1 MGYLF
6 PIHLSPRPLRLAEEH
21 LPYTLGIDVGASRA
35 AAAITRLDGPHR
47 GAPHPVS
54 PVSADPGQ
62 FVGRIGDDVP
72 IVLGNRQHNAHEL
85 MASGID
91 RIVEQVAAHH
101 GDRPA
106 RVTVTH
112 PPTWGP
118 YRLDLLREALSRVGL
133 GGAALVPEPVAAA
146 VAAAARHR
154 IDGPA
159 PIAVFDLGGTSVTA
173 TLLRPAAGG
182 FEIIGRS
189 ETSQHPAGADFDD
202 ELVALVTAGRPDPVS
217 RVDPVTGWDD
227 LAKLRQECVQ
237 AKHTLSVAPEA
248 VVAPLQVRVTRAE
261 FEELIRP
268 LLFQGVDVL
277 LRALSGAGL
286 TPERLGAI
294 VLVGGSA
301 RIPLVR
307 QVLGE
312 RLRRPV
318 LVDAAPEATVAAGA
332 ALLASRSLPEPV
344 NPVAETVVMAK
355 ITDETVVLFPMDDP
369 DAVDE
374 DVQVEEPPA
383 RPPVETEPPDLVP
396 AKPALTAAPR
406 GRRRRRKASRR
417 GLVIGIVTLLLVLA
431 CAYLVLQYFTTPVG
445 GGL

>member
-1 MGYLF
+1 
-6 PIHLSPRPLRLAEEH
+6 

-54 PVSADPGQ
+54 PVSADPGP
-62 FVGRIGDDVP
+62 FVARIGDDVP

-85 MASGID
+85 MATGID

-112 PPTWGP
+112 PPNWGP
-118 YRLDLLREALSRVGL
+118 YRIDLLREALSRVGL
-133 GGAALVPEPVAAA
+133 GDSALVPEPVAAA
-146 VAAAARHR
+146 VAAASRHR
-154 IDGPA
+154 LDGPA
-159 PIAVFDLGGTSVTA
+159 PIAVYDLGGTSVTA
-173 TLLRPAAGG
+173 TLLRPTPGG

-189 ETSQHPAGADFDD
+189 ESAEHPAGADFDD
-202 ELVALVTAGRPDPVS
+202 ELVVLVTAGRPDP
-217 RVDPVTGWDD
+217 GAAWDD
-227 LAKLRQECVQ
+227 LTKLRQECVQ
-237 AKHTLSVAPEA
+237 AKHVLSAASE
-248 VVAPLQVRVTRAE
+248 VVVPPLQVRVTRAD

-268 LLFQGVDVL
+268 LLHKGVDVL
-277 LRALSGAGL
+277 LRAMAGAGV
-286 TPERLGAI
+286 TPDRLGAV

-307 QVLGE
+307 QVLLE
-312 RLRRPV
+312 RLHRPV
-318 LVDAAPEATVAAGA
+318 LLDGAPEATVAAGA

-355 ITDETVVLFPMDDP
+355 ITDETVVLFPMEDP
-369 DAVDE
+369 DLVPEAART
-374 DVQVEEPPA
+374 EEPPA
-383 RPPVETEPPDLVP
+383 RPPVETEPPDLIP
-396 AKPALTAAPR
+396 AKPALAAAPR
-406 GRRRRRKASRR
+406 GGRRRRKASKR
-417 GLVIGIVTLLLVLA
+417 GLIIGIVTLLLVAA
-431 CAYLVLQYFTTPVG
+431 CAYLVLQYFTTPIG

>member
-1 MGYLF
+1 M
-6 PIHLSPRPLRLAEEH
+6 
-21 LPYTLGIDVGASRA
+21 PYTLGIDVGASRA

-54 PVSADPGQ
+54 PVSADPGP

-118 YRLDLLREALSRVGL
+118 YRIDLLRDALSRVGL
-133 GGAALVPEPVAAA
+133 GDSVLVPEPVAAA

-159 PIAVFDLGGTSVTA
+159 PIAVYDLGGTSVTA
-173 TLLRPAAGG
+173 TLLRPVQGG

-189 ETSQHPAGADFDD
+189 ETARHPAGADFDD
-202 ELVALVTAGRPDPVS
+202 ELVALVTAGNPNAGAGRPDP
-217 RVDPVTGWDD
+217 GAAWDD
-227 LAKLRQECVQ
+227 LLKLRQECVQ
-237 AKHTLSVAPEA
+237 AKHALSAAAE
-248 VVAPLQVRVTRAE
+248 VVVSPSQVRVTRGE

-268 LLFQGVDVL
+268 LLHQGVDVL

-286 TPERLGAI
+286 TPDRLGAV

-301 RIPLVR
+301 RMPLVR
-307 QVLGE
+307 QVLME

-318 LVDAAPEATVAAGA
+318 LVDGAPEATVAAGA
-332 ALLASRSLPEPV
+332 ALLASRSLPEPG

-355 ITDETVVLFPMDDP
+355 ITDETVVLFPMQDP
-369 DAVDE
+369 DLDDDE
-374 DVQVEEPPA
+374 DKTEEPPA
-383 RPPVETEPPDLVP
+383 RPPVETEPPELVP
-396 AKPALTAAPR
+396 AKPALAAAAPR
-406 GRRRRRKASRR
+406 PAGRRRRRKASRR
-417 GLVIGIVTLLLVLA
+417 GLVIGIMTLLLVLA
-431 CAYLVLQYFTTPVG
+431 CAYLVLQYFNTPIG

>member
-1 MGYLF
+1 MGYLC
-6 PIHLSPRPLRLAEEH
+6 PHHLRPRPLRLAEEH

-54 PVSADPGQ
+54 PVSADPGP

-85 MASGID
+85 MATGID

-101 GDRPA
+101 GDRPV

-112 PPTWGP
+112 PSTWGP
-118 YRLDLLREALSRVGL
+118 YRIDLLREALSRVGL
-133 GGAALVPEPVAAA
+133 GGSALVPEPVAAA
-146 VAAAARHR
+146 VAAASRHR

-159 PIAVFDLGGTSVTA
+159 PIAVYDLGGTSVTA
-173 TLLRPAAGG
+173 TLLRPTPGG

-189 ETSQHPAGADFDD
+189 ETAEHPAGADFDD
-202 ELVALVTAGRPDPVS
+202 ELVALVTAGRPDP
-217 RVDPVTGWDD
+217 GAAWDD
-227 LAKLRQECVQ
+227 LTKLRQECVQ

-248 VVAPLQVRVTRAE
+248 VVAPLQARVTRAE

-268 LLFQGVDVL
+268 LLNQGVDVL
-277 LRALSGAGL
+277 LRALSNAGL
-286 TPERLGAI
+286 TPERVGAV

-318 LVDAAPEATVAAGA
+318 LVDGAPEATVAAGA
-332 ALLASRSLPEPV
+332 ALMASRSLPEPV
-344 NPVAETVVMAK
+344 NPVAETVVMAR
-355 ITDETVVLFPMDDP
+355 ITDETVVLFPMEDP
-369 DAVDE
+369 DFVDE
-374 DVQVEEPPA
+374 GPATEEPPA
-383 RPPVETEPPDLVP
+383 RPSLETEPPELVP

-406 GRRRRRKASRR
+406 RRRKKASRR

-431 CAYLVLQYFTTPVG
+431 CAYLVLQYFTTPIG

>member
-1 MGYLF
+1 M
-6 PIHLSPRPLRLAEEH
+6 
-21 LPYTLGIDVGASRA
+21 PYTLGIDVGASRA
-35 AAAITRLDGPHR
+35 AAAITRLDGPNR
-47 GAPHPVS
+47 GAPRPVS
-54 PVSADPGQ
+54 PVSADPGA

-85 MASGID
+85 MATGID

-118 YRLDLLREALSRVGL
+118 YRIDLLREALSRVGL
-133 GGAALVPEPVAAA
+133 GDSVLVPEPVAAA

-159 PIAVFDLGGTSVTA
+159 PIAVYDLGGTSVTA
-173 TLLRPAAGG
+173 TLLRPVQGG

-189 ETSQHPAGADFDD
+189 ETAQHPAGADFDD
-202 ELVALVTAGRPDPVS
+202 ELVALVTAGRPDS
-217 RVDPVTGWDD
+217 GADWDD
-227 LAKLRQECVQ
+227 LMKLRQECVQ
-237 AKHTLSVAPEA
+237 AKHALSAALE
-248 VVAPLQVRVTRAE
+248 VVVSPLQVRVTRGE

-268 LLFQGVDVL
+268 LLHQGVDVL

-286 TPERLGAI
+286 TPDRVGAV

-301 RIPLVR
+301 RMPLVR
-307 QVLGE
+307 QVLME

-318 LVDAAPEATVAAGA
+318 LVDGAPEATVAAGA
-332 ALLASRSLPEPV
+332 ALLASRSLPEPAS
-344 NPVAETVVMAK
+344 PVAETVVMAK
-355 ITDETVVLFPMDDP
+355 ITDETVVLFPMEDP
-369 DAVDE
+369 DFDDDE
-374 DVQVEEPPA
+374 DRTEQAPA
-383 RPPVETEPPDLVP
+383 RPPVETEPPDLIP
-396 AKPALTAAPR
+396 AKPALAAASR
-406 GRRRRRKASRR
+406 SGGGGRRRRRKASKR
-417 GLVIGIVTLLLVLA
+417 GLIIGIMTLLLVLA
-431 CAYLVLQYFTTPVG
+431 CAYLVLQYFNTPIG

>member
-1 MGYLF
+1 V
-6 PIHLSPRPLRLAEEH
+6 EEH

-54 PVSADPGQ
+54 PVSADPGP

-85 MASGID
+85 MATGID

-101 GDRPA
+101 GDRPV

-112 PPTWGP
+112 PSTWGP
-118 YRLDLLREALSRVGL
+118 YRIDLLREALSRVGL
-133 GGAALVPEPVAAA
+133 GDSVLVPEPLAAA
-146 VAAAARHR
+146 TAAAARHR

-159 PIAVFDLGGTSVTA
+159 PVAVYDIGGSSVTA
-173 TLLRPAAGG
+173 TLLRPSPGG

-189 ETSQHPAGADFDD
+189 ETAEHPAGADFDD
-202 ELVALVTAGRPDPVS
+202 ELVALVTAGRPDP
-217 RVDPVTGWDD
+217 GAAAWDD
-227 LAKLRQECVQ
+227 LQQLRQECVQ

-248 VVAPLQVRVTRAE
+248 VVPPLQVRVTRAE

-268 LLFQGVDVL
+268 LLHQGVDVL
-277 LRALSGAGL
+277 LRALSNAGL
-286 TPERLGAI
+286 TPERLGAV

-318 LVDAAPEATVAAGA
+318 LVDGAPEATIAAGA
-332 ALLASRSLPEPV
+332 ALMASRSLPEPV
-344 NPVAETVVMAK
+344 NPVAETVIMAK
-355 ITDETVVLFPMDDP
+355 ITDETVVLFPMNDP
-369 DAVDE
+369 DAFDDE
-374 DVQVEEPPA
+374 PATEEPPA
-383 RPPVETEPPDLVP
+383 RPPVETEPPQLVP
-396 AKPALTAAPR
+396 AKPALAAAPR

-417 GLVIGIVTLLLVLA
+417 GLVIGVIFLLLVVA
-431 CAYLVLQYFTTPVG
+431 CAYLVLQYFSTPLG

>member
-1 MGYLF
+1 MGYLSA
-6 PIHLSPRPLRLAEEH
+6 HHRQPRPLRLAEEH

-54 PVSADPGQ
+54 PVSADPGP

-85 MASGID
+85 MATGID

-101 GDRPA
+101 GDRPV

-112 PPTWGP
+112 PPSWGP
-118 YRLDLLREALSRVGL
+118 YRIDLLRESLSRVGL
-133 GGAALVPEPVAAA
+133 GESVLVPEPVAAA

-159 PIAVFDLGGTSVTA
+159 PIVVYDLGGTSVTA
-173 TLLRPAAGG
+173 TLLRPATGG

-189 ETSQHPAGADFDD
+189 ETAQHPAGADFDD
-202 ELVALVTAGRPDPVS
+202 ELVALVTAGRPDVGA
-217 RVDPVTGWDD
+217 GWDD
-227 LAKLRQECVQ
+227 LVALRQECVL
-237 AKHTLSVAPEA
+237 AKHALSAAPE
-248 VVAPLQVRVTRAE
+248 VVVPPSQVRVTRAE

-268 LLFQGVDVL
+268 LLHQGVDVL
-277 LRALSGAGL
+277 LRALAHAGL
-286 TPERLGAI
+286 TPERVGAI

-318 LVDAAPEATVAAGA
+318 LVDGAPEATVAAGA

-355 ITDETVVLFPMDDP
+355 ITDETVVLFPIEDP
-369 DAVDE
+369 DAVGP
-374 DVQVEEPPA
+374 DVAAEEPPA

-396 AKPALTAAPR
+396 AKPALAAAPR
-406 GRRRRRKASRR
+406 GGRRRRRASRR
-417 GLVIGIVTLLLVLA
+417 GLVIGIMTLLLVIA
-431 CAYLVLQYFTTPVG
+431 CAYLVLQYFGVPVG

>member
-1 MGYLF
+1 
-6 PIHLSPRPLRLAEEH
+6 

-54 PVSADPGQ
+54 PVSADPGP

-85 MASGID
+85 MATGID

-118 YRLDLLREALSRVGL
+118 YRIDLLREALSRVGL
-133 GGAALVPEPVAAA
+133 GDSVLVPEPVAAA
-146 VAAAARHR
+146 VAAASRHR
-154 IDGPA
+154 LDGPA
-159 PIAVFDLGGTSVTA
+159 PIAVYDLGGTSVTA
-173 TLLRPAAGG
+173 TLLRPTGGG

-189 ETSQHPAGADFDD
+189 ESAEHPAGADFDD
-202 ELVALVTAGRPDPVS
+202 ELVALVTAGRPDP
-217 RVDPVTGWDD
+217 GAAWDD
-227 LAKLRQECVQ
+227 LTKLRQECVQ
-237 AKHTLSVAPEA
+237 AKHALSAAQE
-248 VVAPLQVRVTRAE
+248 VVVPPLQVRVTRAE

-268 LLFQGVDVL
+268 LLHKGVDVL
-277 LRALSGAGL
+277 LRAMAGAGVS
-286 TPERLGAI
+286 PDRLGAV

-301 RIPLVR
+301 RIPLAR
-307 QVLGE
+307 QVLLE
-312 RLRRPV
+312 RLHRPV
-318 LVDAAPEATVAAGA
+318 LVDSAPEATVAAGA
-332 ALLASRSLPEPV
+332 ALLASKSLPDPV

-355 ITDETVVLFPMDDP
+355 ITDETVVLFPMEDP

-374 DVQVEEPPA
+374 LATEEPPA
-383 RPPVETEPPDLVP
+383 RPPVETEPPELIP
-396 AKPALTAAPR
+396 AKPALAAASRPG

-417 GLVIGIVTLLLVLA
+417 GLVIGIMTLLLVAA

>member
-1 MGYLF
+1 
-6 PIHLSPRPLRLAEEH
+6 

-47 GAPHPVS
+47 GAPRPVS
-54 PVSADPGQ
+54 PVSADPGP

-118 YRLDLLREALSRVGL
+118 YRIDLLREALSRVGL
-133 GGAALVPEPVAAA
+133 GDSVLVPEPVAAV

-159 PIAVFDLGGTSVTA
+159 PIAVYDLGGTSVTA
-173 TLLRPAAGG
+173 TLLRPVQGG

-189 ETSQHPAGADFDD
+189 ETARHPAGADFDD
-202 ELVALVTAGRPDPVS
+202 ELVALVTAGRPDPGA
-217 RVDPVTGWDD
+217 DFDD
-227 LAKLRQECVQ
+227 LVKLRQECVQ
-237 AKHTLSVAPEA
+237 AKHALSAAAE
-248 VVAPLQVRVTRAE
+248 VVVSPLQVRVTRGE

-268 LLFQGVDVL
+268 LLHQGVDVL

-286 TPERLGAI
+286 TPDRLGAV

-301 RIPLVR
+301 RMPLVR
-307 QVLGE
+307 QMLME

-318 LVDAAPEATVAAGA
+318 LVDGAPEATVAAGA
-332 ALLASRSLPEPV
+332 ALLASRSLPEPG

-355 ITDETVVLFPMDDP
+355 ITDETVVLFPMQDP
-369 DAVDE
+369 DLDDE
-374 DVQVEEPPA
+374 DRTEEPPA
-383 RPPVETEPPDLVP
+383 RPPVETEPPDLIP
-396 AKPALTAAPR
+396 AKPALAA
-406 GRRRRRKASRR
+406 ASRAAAGAGAAGAR
-417 GLVIGIVTLLLVLA
+417 PAGA
-431 CAYLVLQYFTTPVG
+431 A
-445 GGL
+445 

>member
-1 MGYLF
+1 M
-6 PIHLSPRPLRLAEEH
+6 
-21 LPYTLGIDVGASRA
+21 PYTLGIDVGASRA

-54 PVSADPGQ
+54 PVSADPGP

-85 MASGID
+85 MATGID

-101 GDRPA
+101 GDRPV

-118 YRLDLLREALSRVGL
+118 YRIDLLREALSRVGL
-133 GGAALVPEPVAAA
+133 GDSALVPEPVAAA
-146 VAAAARHR
+146 VAAASRHR

-159 PIAVFDLGGTSVTA
+159 PIAVYDLGGTSVTA
-173 TLLRPAAGG
+173 TLLRPANGG

-189 ETSQHPAGADFDD
+189 ETAEHPAGADFDD
-202 ELVALVTAGRPDPVS
+202 ELVALVTAGRPDP
-217 RVDPVTGWDD
+217 GAAWDD

-237 AKHTLSVAPEA
+237 AKHTLSVAPE
-248 VVAPLQVRVTRAE
+248 VVVPPLQVRVTRAE

-268 LLFQGVDVL
+268 LLHQGVDVL
-277 LRALSGAGL
+277 LRALTGAGL
-286 TPERLGAI
+286 TPDRLGGV

-318 LVDAAPEATVAAGA
+318 LVDGAPEATVAAGA

-344 NPVAETVVMAK
+344 NPIAETVVMAK
-355 ITDETVVLFPMDDP
+355 ITDETVVLFPLDDP
-369 DAVDE
+369 DFVDE
-374 DVQVEEPPA
+374 GPAVEEPPA

-396 AKPALTAAPR
+396 AKPALAAAGPR
-406 GRRRRRKASRR
+406 GRRRRRKASKR
-417 GLVIGIVTLLLVLA
+417 GLIIGIVTLLLVLA
-431 CAYLVLQYFTTPVG
+431 CAYLVLQYFTTPIG

>member
-1 MGYLF
+1 M
-6 PIHLSPRPLRLAEEH
+6 
-21 LPYTLGIDVGASRA
+21 PYTLGIDVGASRA
-35 AAAITRLDGPHR
+35 AAAITRLDGPNR
-47 GAPHPVS
+47 GAPRPVS
-54 PVSADPGQ
+54 PVSADPGA

-85 MASGID
+85 MATGID

-118 YRLDLLREALSRVGL
+118 YRIDLLREALSRVGL
-133 GGAALVPEPVAAA
+133 GDSVLVPEPVAAA

-159 PIAVFDLGGTSVTA
+159 PIAVYDLGGTSVTA
-173 TLLRPAAGG
+173 TLLRPVQGG

-189 ETSQHPAGADFDD
+189 ETAQHPAGADFDD
-202 ELVALVTAGRPDPVS
+202 ELVALVTAGRPDS
-217 RVDPVTGWDD
+217 GADWDD
-227 LAKLRQECVQ
+227 LMKLRQECVQ
-237 AKHTLSVAPEA
+237 AKHALSAALE
-248 VVAPLQVRVTRAE
+248 VVVSPLQVRVTRGE

-268 LLFQGVDVL
+268 LLHQGVDVL

-286 TPERLGAI
+286 TPDRVGAV

-301 RIPLVR
+301 RMPLVR
-307 QVLGE
+307 QVLME

-318 LVDAAPEATVAAGA
+318 LVDGAPEATVAAGA
-332 ALLASRSLPEPV
+332 ALLASRSLPEPAS
-344 NPVAETVVMAK
+344 PVAETVVMAK
-355 ITDETVVLFPMDDP
+355 ITDETVVLFPMEDP
-369 DAVDE
+369 DFDDDE
-374 DVQVEEPPA
+374 DRTEQAPA
-383 RPPVETEPPDLVP
+383 RPPVETEPPDLIP
-396 AKPALTAAPR
+396 AKPALAAASR
-406 GRRRRRKASRR
+406 GGGGRRRRRKASKR
-417 GLVIGIVTLLLVLA
+417 GLIIGIMTLLLVLA
-431 CAYLVLQYFTTPVG
+431 CAYLVLQYFNTPIG

>member
-1 MGYLF
+1 M
-6 PIHLSPRPLRLAEEH
+6 
-21 LPYTLGIDVGASRA
+21 PYTLGIDVGASRA
-35 AAAITRLDGPHR
+35 AAAITRLDGPNR

-85 MASGID
+85 MATGID

-118 YRLDLLREALSRVGL
+118 YRIDLLREALSRVGL
-133 GGAALVPEPVAAA
+133 GDSVLVPEPVAAA

-154 IDGPA
+154 LDGPA
-159 PIAVFDLGGTSVTA
+159 PIAVYDLGGTSVTA
-173 TLLRPAAGG
+173 TLLRPVQGG

-189 ETSQHPAGADFDD
+189 ETARHPAGADFDD
-202 ELVALVTAGRPDPVS
+202 ELVALVTAGRPDPGA
-217 RVDPVTGWDD
+217 DWDD
-227 LAKLRQECVQ
+227 LMKLRQECVQ
-237 AKHTLSVAPEA
+237 AKHALSAAAE
-248 VVAPLQVRVTRAE
+248 VVVSPLQVRVTRGE

-268 LLFQGVDVL
+268 LLHQGVDVL

-286 TPERLGAI
+286 TPDRLGAV

-301 RIPLVR
+301 RMPLVR
-307 QVLGE
+307 QVLME

-318 LVDAAPEATVAAGA
+318 LVDGAPEATVAAGA
-332 ALLASRSLPEPV
+332 ALLASRSLPEPA

-355 ITDETVVLFPMDDP
+355 ITDETVVLFPMEDP
-369 DAVDE
+369 DFDDE
-374 DVQVEEPPA
+374 DKTEEPPA
-383 RPPVETEPPDLVP
+383 RPSVETEPPDLVP
-396 AKPALTAAPR
+396 AKPALAAAAPR
-406 GRRRRRKASRR
+406 TGGGRRRRRKASKR
-417 GLVIGIVTLLLVLA
+417 GLVIGIMTLLLVLA
-431 CAYLVLQYFTTPVG
+431 CAYLVLQYFNTPIG

>member
-1 MGYLF
+1 
-6 PIHLSPRPLRLAEEH
+6 

-35 AAAITRLDGPHR
+35 AAAITRLDGPNR
-47 GAPHPVS
+47 GAPRPVS
-54 PVSADPGQ
+54 PVSADPGA

-85 MASGID
+85 MATGID

-118 YRLDLLREALSRVGL
+118 YRIDLLREALSRVGL
-133 GGAALVPEPVAAA
+133 GDSVLVPEPVAAA

-159 PIAVFDLGGTSVTA
+159 PIAVYDLGGTSVTA
-173 TLLRPAAGG
+173 TLLRPVQGG

-189 ETSQHPAGADFDD
+189 ETAQHPAGADFDD
-202 ELVALVTAGRPDPVS
+202 ELVALVTAGRPDS
-217 RVDPVTGWDD
+217 GADWDD
-227 LAKLRQECVQ
+227 LMKLRQECVQ
-237 AKHTLSVAPEA
+237 AKHALSAALE
-248 VVAPLQVRVTRAE
+248 VVVSPLQVRVTRGE

-268 LLFQGVDVL
+268 LLHQGVDVL

-286 TPERLGAI
+286 TPDRVGAV

-301 RIPLVR
+301 RMPLVR
-307 QVLGE
+307 QVLME

-318 LVDAAPEATVAAGA
+318 LVDGAPEATVAAGA
-332 ALLASRSLPEPV
+332 ALLASRSLPEPAS
-344 NPVAETVVMAK
+344 PVAETVVMAK
-355 ITDETVVLFPMDDP
+355 ITDETVVLFPMEDP
-369 DAVDE
+369 DFDDDE
-374 DVQVEEPPA
+374 DRTEQAPA
-383 RPPVETEPPDLVP
+383 RPPVETEPPDLIP
-396 AKPALTAAPR
+396 AKPALAAASR
-406 GRRRRRKASRR
+406 SGGGGRRRRRKASKR
-417 GLVIGIVTLLLVLA
+417 GLIIGIMTLLLVLA
-431 CAYLVLQYFTTPVG
+431 CAYLVLQYFNTPIG

>member
-1 MGYLF
+1 
-6 PIHLSPRPLRLAEEH
+6 

-47 GAPHPVS
+47 GAPRPVS
-54 PVSADPGQ
+54 PVSADPGP

-118 YRLDLLREALSRVGL
+118 YRIDLLREALSRVGL
-133 GGAALVPEPVAAA
+133 GDSVLVPEPVAAV

-159 PIAVFDLGGTSVTA
+159 PIAVYDLGGTSVTA
-173 TLLRPAAGG
+173 TLLRPVQGG

-189 ETSQHPAGADFDD
+189 ETARHPAGADFDD
-202 ELVALVTAGRPDPVS
+202 ELVALVTAGRPDPGA
-217 RVDPVTGWDD
+217 DFDD
-227 LAKLRQECVQ
+227 LVKLRQECVQ
-237 AKHTLSVAPEA
+237 AKHALSAAAE
-248 VVAPLQVRVTRAE
+248 VVVSPLQVRVTRGE

-268 LLFQGVDVL
+268 LLHQGVDVL

-286 TPERLGAI
+286 TPDRLGAV

-301 RIPLVR
+301 RMPLVR
-307 QVLGE
+307 QVLME

-318 LVDAAPEATVAAGA
+318 LVDGAPEATVAAGA
-332 ALLASRSLPEPV
+332 ALLASRSLPEPG

-355 ITDETVVLFPMDDP
+355 ITDETVVLFPMQDP
-369 DAVDE
+369 DLDDE
-374 DVQVEEPPA
+374 DRTEEPPA
-383 RPPVETEPPDLVP
+383 RPPVETEPPDLIP
-396 AKPALTAAPR
+396 AKPALAAASR
-406 GRRRRRKASRR
+406 GGGGRRRRRKASRR
-417 GLVIGIVTLLLVLA
+417 GLIIGIMTLLLVLA
-431 CAYLVLQYFTTPVG
+431 CAYLVLQYFNTPIG